1 MMRPSLLLRRCTV
14 AKHTGF
20 MEHTRTTPS
29 LRPVTDRI
37 QDFDELEIPLS
48 EETLLEQASRCM
60 DCGVPFCHSFGCP
73 LGNRIPDYADAV
85 YRGNWK
91 EALDLLHSTNNF
103 PEFTGLICPA
113 LCEASCTLSLEEAP
127 TLCKHIEF
135 QIALKGW
142 KEGWI
147 VPEISE
153 VKSGK
158 SVAIIG
164 SGPAGLAAAQQL
176 ARKGHEVVVL
186 EKADRIGGTLRYGIP
201 NYKLEKYLID
211 RRLEQLSAEGVRFE
225 TEVEVGTD
233 LSAKYLMKNY
243 DAVIITA
250 GTPLPRDIQIPGRE
264 LKGIHFALDLLTQQ
278 TKMVLGDTIPAEE
291 LIDPKGKHVV
301 VIGGGDTGA
310 DCVGTVIRRG
320 CRSVTQIELLPQP
333 SESREVNNPW
343 PEWPFI
349 LRTSSSHE
357 EGCERMWSILT
368 KEFYGKEGRVAKI
381 GCSKLLWEGR
391 QFKEIP
397 GSDFLLNADLVL
409 LSMGFVPF
417 KASPLVADFKLEQ
430 DKLGSIQVDT
440 LYRTSVPGVFA
451 AGDAVTGA
459 SLVVRAID
467 HGRKAAASVHQYLSE
482 LS

>member
-1 MMRPSLLLRRCTV
+1 MMRRYLLLRRYTV

-20 MEHTRTTPS
+20 MEYTRTTPS

-48 EETLLEQASRCM
+48 EDILLEQASRCM

-85 YRGNWK
+85 YRGDWK

-147 VPEISE
+147 VPELSE

-176 ARKGHEVVVL
+176 ARKGHDVVVL

-250 GTPLPRDIQIPGRE
+250 GTPMPRDIQIPGRE
-264 LKGIHFALDLLTQQ
+264 LEGIHFALELLTQQ
-278 TKMVLGDTIPAEE
+278 TKMVLGDEIPEDDM
-291 LIDPKGKHVV
+291 IDPKGKHVV

-333 SESREVNNPW
+333 SEERAVNNPW

-349 LRTSSSHE
+349 MRTSSSHE

-368 KEFYGKEGRVAKI
+368 KEFYGKDGRVAKI
-381 GCSKLLWEGR
+381 GCSRLQWEGR

-409 LSMGFVPF
+409 LSMGFVPY
-417 KASPLVADFKLEQ
+417 KESPLVTDFRLEQ
-430 DKLGSIQVDT
+430 DKVGSIQVDS